1 MYIPTVKC
9 NSLNSMPILSRS
21 DIDFMA
27 EKFLK
32 DFQPEALKVPMAIDI
47 DGFVENYLGA
57 NPDYKYLSHNMIYLG
72 MTVFDDTNSVIIY
85 NPSTERA
92 EYISE
97 KAKTVIID
105 SRLLN
110 ENQEHR
116 YRFSLGHESGHII
129 FHKAY
134 FARQKKLSE
143 LFGVSAT
150 PYVQCCKPDSIY
162 GKRKLESDS
171 DWLEWQA
178 NQFSSSLLM
187 PVTAVKRMSR
197 DFDMDSYYEINN
209 MLCEME
215 SVFNVSFEAATNRLN
230 TLEMINKPVAAFD
243 FITI

>member
-1 MYIPTVKC
+1 MYIPTVRR
-9 NSLNSMPILSRS
+9 NSWSYLPILSRG

-27 EKFLK
+27 EEFLK
-32 DFQPEALKVPMAIDI
+32 DFQPEALKVPTEIDI
-47 DGFVENYLGA
+47 DGFIENYLGV
-57 NPDYKYLSHNMIYLG
+57 NPDYQYLSHNMIYLG

-85 NPSTERA
+85 DPSTERA

-97 KAKTVIID
+97 KANTVIID
-105 SRLLN
+105 NRLLN

-116 YRFSLGHESGHII
+116 YRFTLGHESGHVI

-143 LFGVSAT
+143 LFCVSAT
-150 PYVQCCKPDSIY
+150 PYVQCYKPEYMY

-187 PVTAVKRMSR
+187 PVTAVKKIMCDYDTTS
-197 DFDMDSYYEINN
+197 DNDMYN

-215 SVFNVSFEAATNRLN
+215 TVFNVSFEAATNRLN
-230 TLEMINKPVAAFD
+230 ALNIISKPVAAFD